1 MASAVRTTTMVRTL
15 LNTCRDFPSDCSLN
29 NRAVIATIY
38 KIFMLY
44 YVLEINQ
51 KKNKPEWFRGYRFY

>member
-1 MASAVRTTTMVRTL
+1 MASVVRTTTMVRTL
-15 LNTCRDFPSDCSLN
+15 LNTCRDFPSDYPLN

-51 KKNKPEWFRGYRFY
+51 KREQNGG